1 MRTRLG
7 PVDNIVNISTISEL
21 NEMAGQV
28 PIEEAVKVMANEV
41 EEQQQTDMEVEEP
54 EGEEWISVKGMDD
67 AVKCDGKEMEKLIE
81 ELNGPGTEENAV
93 DDPSSDTEEKID
105 NLLDL
110 DTCETIDSITGTKT
124 SKSQKKPGRKCRRQ
138 WQPPRRTLIN

>member
-28 PIEEAVKVMANEV
+28 PIEEAVKVIANEV

-54 EGEEWISVKGMDD
+54 EGEEWISVEGMDD
-67 AVKCDGKEMEKLIE
+67 AVKCDGKEMEKLLE
-81 ELNGPGTEENAV
+81 ELNGPRTEVRAV
-93 DDPSSDTEEKID
+93 NDPSSNTEDKH
-105 NLLDL
+105 
-110 DTCETIDSITGTKT
+110 
-124 SKSQKKPGRKCRRQ
+124 RQ
-138 WQPPRRTLIN
+138 SAGSGYL